1 MDVYFGDD
9 SYYDLERKNG
19 LYHVSL
25 SILFEGGPVDGRE
38 VDFILDTGA
47 YLSVISRGTAVRY
60 RLDKLPKKTTSLFG
74 FGGGISADFVLIPG
88 FRILGKTRTD
98 VPVLIPHDMYRI
110 NPETGEKKLLPD
122 VLGLNLLEYYNYYI
136 DTENDRIYLNDNPN
150 PRFYSKELASG
161 QSFLSQDYTEERD
174 NLFENMTIEEI
185 AKNAAE
191 FERENPES
199 IPQKAE
205 LI

>member
-9 SYYDLERKNG
+9 SYYNLERKNG

-25 SILFEGGPVDGRE
+25 SILFEGGPTDGRE

-47 YLSVISRGTAVRY
+47 YLSVISRGTAVRC

-110 NPETGEKKLLPD
+110 NPKTGEKKLLPD

-136 DTENDRIYLNDNPN
+136 DTERDRIYLNENPY
-150 PRFYSKELASG
+150 PRFYSTELASG

-174 NLFENMTIEEI
+174 EI
-185 AKNAAE
+185 LKDVTVDDIVNSIK
-191 FERENPES
+191 ERRTTNNS
-199 IPQKAE
+199 
-205 LI
+205 